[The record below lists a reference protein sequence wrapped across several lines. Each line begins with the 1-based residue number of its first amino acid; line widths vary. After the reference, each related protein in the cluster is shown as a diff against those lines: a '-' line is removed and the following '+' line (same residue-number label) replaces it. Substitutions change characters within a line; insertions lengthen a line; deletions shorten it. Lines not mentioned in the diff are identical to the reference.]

1 MPIFDY
7 VCSSCNSVWDEF
19 KKIDNRKEP
28 EALPCPKC
36 GKIGSVAQSIV
47 HSPVAMS
54 YTLEASRA
62 IKKLNNASA
71 LKERIQQIHDR
82 TPGSQLNKTSTILDI
97 K

>member
-7 VCSSCNSVWDEF
+7 LCSSCNHVWDEF

-28 EALPCPKC
+28 ESLPCPKC
-36 GKIGSVAQSIV
+36 CMLGSVAQSIV

-71 LKERIQQIHDR
+71 LKERIQHIHNT